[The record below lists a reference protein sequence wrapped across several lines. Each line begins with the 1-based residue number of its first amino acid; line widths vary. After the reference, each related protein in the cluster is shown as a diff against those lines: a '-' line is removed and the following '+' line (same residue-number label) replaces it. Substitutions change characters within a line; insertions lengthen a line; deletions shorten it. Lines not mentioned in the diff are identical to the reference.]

1 MLNFTDK
8 KNAIW
13 NSIGFIGTSVLGFIN
28 FSINYN
34 SFSSSDF
41 GVFILI
47 NSIFGIGNALDFG
60 FGVSTVKYISEARG
74 IKDYELVNKIYVS
87 FLILFGILAVLIVS
101 GFYAYFFTI
110 FRHSELFIN
119 TDLRLLQIIFLF
131 LSISFLF
138 RYINNFL
145 SKVFEGFSEFIL
157 LSKVSLLASAINTV
171 FMIMIF
177 VLKLTIGYLAFA
189 YMVTGFI
196 TFVLLIIVSLKK
208 IDVLKL
214 QINYFNLAM
223 IKKYAA
229 YSINIQLSFLVGSF
243 VDPIVKYLLGR
254 YLNISYITLFESAK
268 KIIDLSNGL
277 IFSAQK
283 GLLNKLSENNALN
296 KLNEFVNTNIFVYA
310 KMSNYYS
317 ILIYGILNTFICSFV
332 LLWFRSYESM
342 IMLLIFFLPYS
353 LINFAGCIYL
363 VLMVEGKGVKL
374 LMIQLINIIM
384 VSLLLYVSLSI
395 FNNYLGII
403 GYFLATILTII
414 VLFYFIIK
422 YNDFDYKVFLKHVNV
437 IDLLKLN
444 IIIISEITLLY
455 IYRDY
460 YQYVLAVYTLVYFV
474 VFFSYISY
482 FYTTFHN
489 KLRNYL
495 ISR

>member
-1 MLNFTDK
+1 MLNITDK

-13 NSIGFIGTSVLGFIN
+13 NSLGFIGSSVLGFVN

-34 SFSSSDF
+34 SFSAADF

-74 IKDYELVNKIYVS
+74 IKDFELVNQIYVS
-87 FLILFGILAVLIVS
+87 FLILFGILALIIVG
-101 GFYAYFFTI
+101 GFYAYFFTV
-110 FRHSELFIN
+110 FRYSELFIN
-119 TDLRLLQIIFLF
+119 TDYKLLQIMFLF

-145 SKVFEGFSEFIL
+145 GKVFEGFSEFVL
-157 LSKVSLLASAINTV
+157 FSKVSLLASAINTI
-171 FMIMIF
+171 FMIVIF
-177 VLKLTIGYLAFA
+177 VFKLTIGHLAFA
-189 YMVTGFI
+189 YMITGFI
-196 TFVLLIIVSLKK
+196 TFLLLIIISLKE

-214 QINYFNLAM
+214 QIKYFSLTM

-243 VDPIVKYLLGR
+243 VDPVVKYLLGK
-254 YLNISYITLFESAK
+254 YLNISFVTLFESAK

-283 GLLNKLSENNALN
+283 GLLNKLSENNVAN
-296 KLNEFVNTNIFVYA
+296 KLNDYVNSNIFIYA

-332 LLWFRSYESM
+332 IIWFGSYESM

-353 LINFAGCIYL
+353 LINFSGCLYL
-363 VLMVEGKGVKL
+363 VLMIEGKGIKL
-374 LMIQLINIIM
+374 LIIQVINIIM
-384 VSLLLYVSLSI
+384 VSLLLYLSLTIS
-395 FNNYLGII
+395 NNYIGII
-403 GYFLATILTII
+403 GYYLATIVTMS

-422 YNDFDYKVFLKHVNV
+422 FNDFDYKAFIKQVNV
-437 IDLLKLN
+437 KDLLKLN
-444 IIIISEITLLY
+444 LIIISEITFLY
-455 IYRDY
+455 IYRNY
-460 YQYVLAVYTLVYFV
+460 YQYVLTAYTLVYFV
-474 VFFSYISY
+474 AFYSYISY
-482 FYTTFHN
+482 FYRTFYG
-489 KLRNYL
+489 KLRNIL

>member
-1 MLNFTDK
+1 MLNAQDK
-8 KNAIW
+8 KNAVW
-13 NSIGFIGTSVLGFIN
+13 NSLGFIGTSVLGFIN

-47 NSIFGIGNALDFG
+47 NSIFGIGSALDFG

-74 IKDYELVNKIYVS
+74 IKDFELVNQIYVS
-87 FLILFGILAVLIVS
+87 FLILFGILALIIVG

-110 FRHSELFIN
+110 FRYSELFIN
-119 TDLRLLQIIFLF
+119 TDYKLLQIIFLF

-145 SKVFEGFSEFIL
+145 GKVFEGFSEFVL
-157 LSKVSLLASAINTV
+157 FSKVSLLASAINTV
-171 FMIMIF
+171 FMIVIF
-177 VLKLTIGYLAFA
+177 VFKLTIGHLAFA
-189 YMVTGFI
+189 YMITGFV
-196 TFVLLIIVSLKK
+196 TFLLLIIISLKK
-208 IDVLKL
+208 IDALKL
-214 QINYFNLAM
+214 QIKFFNLAM

-243 VDPIVKYLLGR
+243 IDPIIKYLLGR
-254 YLNISYITLFESAK
+254 YLNISYVTFYESAK

-283 GLLNKLSENNALN
+283 GLLNKLSENNAAN
-296 KLNEFVNTNIFVYA
+296 KLNEFVNTNIIVYA

-332 LLWFRSYESM
+332 LIWFRSYESM

-353 LINFAGCIYL
+353 LINFSGCLYL
-363 VLMVEGKGVKL
+363 VLMVEGKGIKL
-374 LMIQLINIIM
+374 LIIQVINIVM
-384 VSLLLYVSLSI
+384 VSLLLYLTLII
-395 FNNYLGII
+395 FNDYIGII
-403 GYFLATILTII
+403 GYYLATIFTMI

-422 YNDFDYKVFLKHVNV
+422 YNDFDYKAFFRQVNV

-444 IIIISEITLLY
+444 LIIVSEITFLY
-455 IYRDY
+455 IFRNY

-474 VFFSYISY
+474 AFFSYISY
-482 FYTTFHN
+482 FYTTSYG